1 VPTLLIRGNDALH
14 PASVSEF
21 YARTIPCCTVVGP
34 EAVDAAATIEQF
46 ITKGTASVGRNR

>member
-1 VPTLLIRGNDALH
+1 MPTLLIRGNDALH
-14 PASVSEF
+14 PASVSEL

-46 ITKGTASVGRNR
+46 IAMGMASVVRNR